1 VTARR
6 VGGALLAAIALLA
19 LASAPAHAQQHVG
32 IAPELR
38 IDVIGT
44 NPTSVQGAA
53 GVQIPTGTYVRI
65 GVLAGAGATI
75 DGDDSPR
82 AAGRLDV
89 LARFLFDPFR
99 QSRWGFS
106 AGAGVSLRA
115 DPGDRCARDSSP
127 RSISKVAARAVDS
140 RRRCRSGSAVA
151 FAAAWACA
159 GAAPARAEG
168 GGYANAPV

>member
-6 VGGALLAAIALLA
+6 PGGALLAAIALLV
-19 LASAPAHAQQHVG
+19 LASASAHAQQHVPVV
-32 IAPELR
+32 PELR
-38 IDVIGT
+38 IDVLGA
-44 NPTSVQGAA
+44 NPTSVQGAV
-53 GVQIPTGTYVRI
+53 GVEIPTGAYVRI

-75 DGDDSPR
+75 DGDDSPE

-115 DPGDRCARDSSP
+115 DPGDQVRPRLLAALDLEGRRSRGGLSP
-127 RSISKVAARAVDS
+127 SLQI
-140 RRRCRSGSAVA
+140 GL
-151 FAAAWACA
+151 
-159 GAAPARAEG
+159 G
-168 GGYANAPV
+168 GGVRGGVGVRWTGRSAR

>member
-19 LASAPAHAQQHVG
+19 LASAPAHAQQHVAV
-32 IAPELR
+32 APELR

-115 DPGDRCARDSSP
+115 DPGERVRPRLLAALDLEGRRSRGGLSP
-127 RSISKVAARAVDS
+127 SLQI
-140 RRRCRSGSAVA
+140 GL
-151 FAAAWACA
+151 
-159 GAAPARAEG
+159 G
-168 GGYANAPV
+168 GGVRGGVGMRWSGPSAR